1 VLAAPG
7 QSEARHRPVFG
18 PTSTRCNVFNGVHQT
33 LTRQLNSTVNLKT
46 GSTLK
51 FHSAPPDQLPFFERF
66 GN

>member
-18 PTSTRCNVFNGVHQT
+18 PTSTRCNVFQRGSSNFH
-33 LTRQLNSTVNLKT
+33 LSAEPNREFKT
-46 GSTLK
+46 GRTLK